1 MILAELPAY
10 ADEFEFEDFESDINY
25 CFKNYLYKKV
35 FVEGKDHGLAKSIRR
50 KNFYS

>member
-25 CFKNYLYKKV
+25 CFKNYLYI
-35 FVEGKDHGLAKSIRR
+35 KS
-50 KNFYS
+50 FC